1 MNGIY
6 NGLAYLNAHL
16 FNNQMTVFGNT
27 VNYANIGLTIILF
40 TIIVYVALTPL
51 QVRQQK
57 SSKMM
62 NAMQP
67 ELLKIQEKYKGK
79 TDTDSRMKMQ
89 EEIQELYGKYGIS
102 MSGSCLTLLIQM
114 PILFALY
121 QVIYRIPAYISSV
134 GNIFH
139 ILAGQIA
146 NTANYTDLLTKF
158 VDAANV
164 NIKLG
169 DTISQNKIVD
179 ILYLLKPNQWK
190 LLASGDYFS
199 ALGDNIA
206 ETSRYSQT
214 INNFAGLNISQSPWD
229 VIKQS
234 ISSHAWLLL
243 IAAILVPV
251 LAWFTQWLNMK
262 LMPQQA
268 SQDASANSTANT
280 MQSMNLI
287 MPIFSAF
294 MCVTLSFGIGIYWIA
309 GSVIRCIQQVII
321 NRRLMKMDV
330 NEMIAKAQA
339 KQEKKNEKKG
349 VTRATAD
356 STVTRAAHASTRRI
370 EDPRFKDID
379 KKDVHYE
386 EAAKN
391 ADPHSITAKANMVA
405 RYDELHGK
413 KKSGSGQ
420 NSRRRRDKNS
430 RNRRGREANSASEE
444 NHSGASSENK
454 SEDTS
459 GVKTEASSEKE
470 SSADQKADSAENK

>member
-1 MNGIY
+1 
-6 NGLAYLNAHL
+6 
-16 FNNQMTVFGNT
+16 
-27 VNYANIGLTIILF
+27 
-40 TIIVYVALTPL
+40 
-51 QVRQQK
+51 
-57 SSKMM
+57 
-62 NAMQP
+62 
-67 ELLKIQEKYKGK
+67 
-79 TDTDSRMKMQ
+79 
-89 EEIQELYGKYGIS
+89 
-102 MSGSCLTLLIQM
+102 
-114 PILFALY
+114 
-121 QVIYRIPAYISSV
+121 
-134 GNIFH
+134 
-139 ILAGQIA
+139 
-146 NTANYTDLLTKF
+146 
-158 VDAANV
+158 
-164 NIKLG
+164 
-169 DTISQNKIVD
+169 
-179 ILYLLKPNQWK
+179 
-190 LLASGDYFS
+190 
-199 ALGDNIA
+199 
-206 ETSRYSQT
+206 
-214 INNFAGLNISQSPWD
+214 
-229 VIKQS
+229 
-234 ISSHAWLLL
+234 
-243 IAAILVPV
+243 
-251 LAWFTQWLNMK
+251 
-262 LMPQQA
+262 
-268 SQDASANSTANT
+268 
-280 MQSMNLI
+280 
-287 MPIFSAF
+287 
-294 MCVTLSFGIGIYWIA
+294 
-309 GSVIRCIQQVII
+309 
-321 NRRLMKMDV
+321 MDV